1 MNNVPDWMA
10 VDVRV
15 RMKKSEKRETD
26 PARFALDAVVT
37 AIEKDELL
45 TQLNGKVD
53 MYRVRITWSNGETDS
68 FLPVLLE
75 KVGN

>member
-1 MNNVPDWMA
+1 MA
-10 VDVRV
+10 VDIRV
-15 RMKKSEKRETD
+15 RMKKSEKHSTD

-37 AIEKDELL
+37 AVEKDEAL
-45 TQLNGKVD
+45 TQINGKMD

-75 KVGN
+75 KVD

>member
-1 MNNVPDWMA
+1 MA